1 MIKSI
6 ISQQI
11 FKDSKKN
18 QIILSVILMHVVILV
33 V

>member
-6 ISQQI
+6 ISQQL
-11 FKDSKKN
+11 FKDSNKN

>member
-6 ISQQI
+6 ISQQL

>member
-6 ISQQI
+6 ISQQL
-11 FKDSKKN
+11 FKDFKKN